1 MEDYFFV
8 LQYGQWLILI
18 ISILALYLVSSVH
31 HKTRL
36 KGYLVTA
43 LSRFSGAIIFLF
55 VDLFAF
61 VIANLIQ
68 TYIAINGYFKNKS
81 LHQKISK
88 NSEDIV
94 REAMQVVW
102 TDGDISRVSEFYAES
117 FKADYPFPDWG
128 EGLEGVSALAS
139 KVRVDLPGYREDI
152 EELLIADEEVIVVLK
167 ISGFHPTTNEE
178 VSFRDVTIL
187 TLENEKI
194 ISQRGLS
201 DLFSLYLKLGL
212 IQMPQSYRS
221 I

>member
-61 VIANLIQ
+61 VMANLIQ

-152 EELLIADEEVIVVLK
+152 EEHLIADEEVIVVLK

-212 IQMPQSYRS
+212 IQMPQS
-221 I
+221 

>member
-139 KVRVDLPGYREDI
+139 KARVDLPGYREDI

-212 IQMPQSYRS
+212 IQMPQS
-221 I
+221 

>member
-102 TDGDISRVSEFYAES
+102 TDGDISRVSEFYAEN

-194 ISQRGLS
+194 IKQRGLT

-212 IQMPQSYRS
+212 IELPQS
-221 I
+221 

>member
-61 VIANLIQ
+61 VMANLIQ

-102 TDGDISRVSEFYAES
+102 TDGDISRVSEFYAEN

-212 IQMPQSYRS
+212 IQMPQS
-221 I
+221 

>member
-61 VIANLIQ
+61 VMANLIQ

-117 FKADYPFPDWG
+117 FKANYPFPDWG

-212 IQMPQSYRS
+212 IQMPQS
-221 I
+221 

>member
-1 MEDYFFV
+1 MEDYFYV
-8 LQYGQWLILI
+8 LQYGQWLILV

-68 TYIAINGYFKNKS
+68 TYIAIRGYFQNK
-81 LHQKISK
+81 KVGERPSK

-94 REAMQVVW
+94 REAMQVIW
-102 TDGDISRVSEFYAES
+102 TEGDISRVGEFYAEN

-128 EGLEGVSALAS
+128 EGLEGVSALVS
-139 KVRVDLPGYREDI
+139 KVREDLPGYREDI

-178 VSFRDVTIL
+178 VSFRDITIL

-212 IQMPQSYRS
+212 IQMPQS
-221 I
+221 

>member
-8 LQYGQWLILI
+8 LQYGQWLILV

-81 LHQKISK
+81 VEQETSK

-94 REAMQVVW
+94 REAMQVIW
-102 TDGDISRVSEFYAES
+102 TDGDISRVGEFYADN

-128 EGLEGVSALAS
+128 EGLEGLSALAL
-139 KVRVDLPGYREDI
+139 KVREDLPGYREDI
-152 EELLIADEEVIVVLK
+152 EELLISGNEIIVVLQ
-167 ISGFHPTTNEE
+167 ISGYHPYTNEKID
-178 VSFRDVTIL
+178 FRDVTIL

-194 ISQRGLS
+194 IKQRGLT

-212 IQMPQSYRS
+212 IELPQS
-221 I
+221 

>member
-81 LHQKISK
+81 LDQKISK

-102 TDGDISRVSEFYAES
+102 TDGDISRVSEFYAEN

-128 EGLEGVSALAS
+128 EGLKGVSALAS

-167 ISGFHPTTNEE
+167 VSGFHPTTNEE
-178 VSFRDVTIL
+178 VSFRDITIL

-201 DLFSLYLKLGL
+201 DLFSLYLKLGI
-212 IQMPQSYRS
+212 IQMPQS
-221 I
+221 

>member
-1 MEDYFFV
+1 MEDYFYV
-8 LQYGQWLILI
+8 LQYGQWLILV

-68 TYIAINGYFKNKS
+68 TYIAIRGYFQNK
-81 LHQKISK
+81 KVGKRPSK

-94 REAMQVVW
+94 REAMQVIW
-102 TDGDISRVSEFYAES
+102 TEGDISRVGEFYSEN

-128 EGLEGVSALAS
+128 EGLKGVSALAS
-139 KVRVDLPGYREDI
+139 KIREDLPGYREDI

-178 VSFRDVTIL
+178 VSFRDITIL

-212 IQMPQSYRS
+212 IQMPQS
-221 I
+221 

>member
-194 ISQRGLS
+194 SSQRGLS
-201 DLFSLYLKLGL
+201 D
-212 IQMPQSYRS
+212 
-221 I
+221 

>member
-8 LQYGQWLILI
+8 LQYGQWLILV

-81 LHQKISK
+81 VEQATSK

-94 REAMQVVW
+94 REAMQVIW
-102 TDGDISRVSEFYAES
+102 TDGDISRVGEFYADN

-128 EGLEGVSALAS
+128 EGLEGLSALAL
-139 KVRVDLPGYREDI
+139 KVRGDLPGYREDI
-152 EELLIADEEVIVVLK
+152 EELLISGNEIIVVLQ
-167 ISGFHPTTNEE
+167 ISGYHPSTNEKID
-178 VSFRDVTIL
+178 FRDVTIL

-194 ISQRGLS
+194 IKQRGLT

-212 IQMPQSYRS
+212 IEIPQS
-221 I
+221 